1 MKGVLFLA
9 WRYLA
14 FNRWKT
20 AILIAAITVIVFLPL
35 ALELVLERSSEQ
47 LRARAEA
54 TPLLFGAP
62 GSPLEL
68 ALNSL
73 YFSGESPAPLQFSTA
88 GEIGDSG
95 LATPIP
101 LHLGFKVGSQPVV
114 GTSPDYFDFRELAVA
129 DGRLLA
135 ISGETVLGAAAATAL
150 GAGPGDGVV
159 TAPETV
165 FDVTGTYPIRLR
177 VVGVLAPTGTPD
189 DEAVFVDVRTAWI
202 IGGIGH
208 GHEDL
213 ADPQAS
219 GTVLRRDD
227 ANIVANAAVVQYRE
241 ITPDNMADFHFH
253 GATDAFPLSAVI
265 AVPDDDKS
273 GVLLEGRYQSAD
285 SPVLVVRPADVM
297 DELLAT
303 VFTVRQ
309 YVLAAVVLVGI
320 ATLAT
325 IALVFMLSIR
335 LRRAEIRT
343 MTRIGAAPGRVAA
356 ILAAEIMLVL
366 IASLLLAGLLT
377 ALAAA
382 WGDEMFRWLLLA
394 RESR

>member
-1 MKGVLFLA
+1 MKDVLYLA
-9 WRYLA
+9 WRYLV

-20 AILIAAITVIVFLPL
+20 GILIAAITVIVFLPL
-35 ALELVLERSSEQ
+35 ALELVLERSSER
-47 LRARAEA
+47 LRARAAA

-68 ALNSL
+68 ALSSL
-73 YFSGESPAPLQFSTA
+73 YFSAESLTPLEYATVA
-88 GEIGDSG
+88 ELNDSG
-95 LATPIP
+95 LVNAIP
-101 LHLGFKVGSQPVV
+101 LHLGYRVGSQPVV
-114 GTSPDYFDFRELAVA
+114 GTSPDYFRFRDLTVA

-135 ISGETVLGAAAATAL
+135 LSGETVLGAAAARAL

-159 TAPETV
+159 TAPESV

-177 VVGVLAPTGTPD
+177 VVGVLGPTGTPD
-189 DEAVFVDVRTAWI
+189 DQGVFVDVRTAWI

-213 ADPQAS
+213 EDPQAS
-219 GTVLRRDD
+219 GSVLKRED
-227 ANIVANAAVVQYRE
+227 ANIVANAAIVQYRD

-253 GATDAFPLSAVI
+253 GATGGFPLSAVI
-265 AVPDDDKS
+265 AVPVDAKS
-273 GVLLEGRYQSAD
+273 GVLLEGRYQSPD
-285 SPVLVVRPADVM
+285 LPVRVVRPAEVM

-309 YVLAAVVLVGI
+309 YVLAAVALVGA

-356 ILAAEIMLVL
+356 VLGAEIMLVL
-366 IASLLLAGLLT
+366 IASVLLAGLLT

-382 WGDEMFRWLLLA
+382 WGDEMFRWLLVSEN
-394 RESR
+394 R